1 MALLK
6 RNETAADVKEPAA
19 ETTAQVTEPVVE
31 TAADVKEPAA
41 DTATD
46 TKEVATRTS
55 TSMSAAPNG
64 IWYTND
70 VIQEVVNTAQ
80 YGDFPQIIAAQG
92 ELTENGTGGKTAGKW
107 IAFRPIQAKVK
118 KVCAP
123 GSQGDEA
130 KEYFAACY
138 EGETTMDGRTIE
150 ECLEDAK
157 GAGYDKASIKEYI
170 DLYALV
176 VGQEANDHLVDE
188 VVVMQL
194 SPMSKIEWRKFS
206 KKLEMQAAFGKLQVG
221 EDFTIKAVAKSAKN
235 KSNQN
240 YSHYTFELM

>member
-6 RNETAADVKEPAA
+6 RNENAPETETVVETSADVNEPA
-19 ETTAQVTEPVVE
+19 VE
-31 TAADVKEPAA
+31 TAAE
-41 DTATD
+41 

-55 TSMSAAPNG
+55 TSVSTAPTG

-70 VIQEVVNTAQ
+70 VIREVVDTAE

-92 ELTENGTGGKTAGKW
+92 ELTENGTAGKTAGKW

-123 GSQGDEA
+123 GSQDEEA

-138 EGETTMDGRTIE
+138 EGEVTMDGRTIE

-157 GAGYDKASIKEYI
+157 SAGYDKASIKDYI

-176 VGQEANDHLVDE
+176 VGQETNDHLIDE

-221 EDFTIKAVAKSAKN
+221 EDFTIKAVAKTAKN